1 MDDKKYPERKSHRL
15 KYYDYSRC
23 GAYFITICTY
33 KRQKLFGEINFDENG
48 KILSI
53 QNTEKYPNGHT
64 VGADSISARMVTD
77 VYYELIGKYDG
88 YGSLGFVVMPDHVH
102 FVVSITRA
110 DMESAPTGES
120 GTRAD
125 IESAPTGESGT
136 QANIESSRPSIP
148 EFVQEFKRYTTIK
161 FINLVKQNVL
171 PPFKK
176 HVWQRGYYDHVIR
189 DHDDLLECRKYIK
202 NNPAKRLYEMNV

>member
-33 KRQKLFGEINFDENG
+33 DRQKLFGEINFDENG
-48 KILSI
+48 KVLSS
-53 QNTEKYPNGHT
+53 QKTENYPNGHT

-77 VYYELIGKYDG
+77 VYYELINKYDG

-110 DMESAPTGES
+110 DMESAPTEIPVD
-120 GTRAD
+120 RAD
-125 IESAPTGESGT
+125 MESVY
-136 QANIESSRPSIP
+136 PSIP

-161 FINLVKQNVL
+161 YINLVKQNVL

-176 HVWQRGYYDHVIR
+176 HVWQRDYIDRVIR
-189 DHDDLLECRKYIK
+189 NSDELYEIRKYIK
-202 NNPAKRLYEMNV
+202 QNPVRVMYEST